1 MFRFA
6 TMRTPELIP
15 EKDKRDYHIHHP
27 NPTTTGFFANAL
39 ANPAATQAAQLAA
52 LTTLAAG
59 FTALKTT
66 AEVKTYVG
74 DTFFD
79 FSVWLAKNH
88 TAVFNKTETPYA
100 GTMPSVLTSTKII
113 GLWDNL
119 FYQLIKGISPQLRQF
134 YIELLVANGYLAAE
148 GQNYKHQ
155 LAVARVI
162 IPGAFYGGGAGNAL
176 ASVVSTNELPAGT
189 PFNTIEFKKGIAAVI
204 AEQKI
209 TACRLLIQE
218 LKQAEKKY
226 AAENDAAYTIARKA
240 YNQLVKQIIKDFKSG
255 GTETPASEAGPN
267 AETAPTAG
275 PEIPDFEFTPAAEME
290 AGFLQTNLSQ
300 KSFALAQ
307 QLGLPDASTFESASG
322 KIEEV
327 IKAEAAKA
335 DIKTN
340 PGSKSVL
347 VNNMVFPVNQTNQ
360 SLTLFSFYMEALFLN
375 GQSNQ
380 IALYTY
386 LNMGVPNAH
395 VTSCIYHAVLSNGT
409 VTGTTYTETAYNN
422 DLILQF
428 FQSGLV
434 IPPGQTDFRI
444 HEKINTDQGFNLLFD
459 VQFNIDEGAWGVM
472 QIEKIGG
479 TGGGGQTVQ
488 PPSGYGIKRIG
499 LADYRRVEQSVCC
512 YLPGEVSHIENVMA
526 REYKERSSRRLT
538 RSEDTTTKETSLE
551 KETQKDS
558 ASTERYELQKEID
571 SVITKDM
578 SVDAHANV
586 TYQYGKT
593 LTVNAGAGF
602 AYNTSREDSNST
614 AINYSKEVTEKALE
628 RVVMKIREER
638 TIKIIE
644 EFEEQQK
651 HGYDNRLGDQHV
663 SGVYRWIDKVYKNQV
678 FNYGKRLMYEFMI
691 PQPASFHNQAIKVLA
706 QSQTATL
713 LEKPVDPRSFA
724 GFLKLDNATKVN
736 SLTFPYWA
744 GIYNV
749 EVKAAPDEYI
759 NISEAFGLGS
769 AEATGNFKTAAKS
782 FKIEIAE
789 GYEATSAWAGIS
801 YVFDGGNTT
810 PLANIRIGNGAN
822 QYIGGNNGGGTRETS
837 VPFSSYPVRKT
848 LAISAQSRNLGGI
861 IINVIVYCRR
871 TAEVYA
877 NWQLEVFN
885 AIISAYNEK
894 LDAYNK
900 AISVITQPQTTKN
913 LNPGFYRQIE
923 NSVLRKNCITYLVSD
938 VNMGKKFYQGTTT
951 GDTLPLVNASMDQ
964 YASMVKFI
972 EQAFEWEIMSYKFYP
987 FYWGNRAEWQQN
999 YQQEVDDPIFRSF
1012 LQSGMA
1018 RAIVSIRPGFE
1029 EAVMYFMATGQIWNG
1044 GKVPAIG
1051 DDLYLSIVEELKNP
1065 TYYIDE
1071 TWETRVPTTL
1081 TVIQSGSVGL
1091 EANGLPCDCG
1101 LDSGIVQ
1108 NDNKLGIIL
1117 PPANLKNDTPVVE
1130 NPAPAVLQPL

>member
-1 MFRFA
+1 MSEPIKNTLFRFA

-15 EKDKRDYHIHHP
+15 EKEKRDYHIHHP
-27 NPTTTGFFANAL
+27 NPTTSGFFATAL
-39 ANPAATQAAQLAA
+39 ASPAATQAAQLAA

-59 FTALKTT
+59 FTSTALKTT
-66 AEVKTYVG
+66 QEVKTYVG
-74 DTFFD
+74 DNFFD

-88 TAVFNKTETPYA
+88 TAVFSKTETPYG
-100 GTMPSVLTSTKII
+100 GTIPAVLTSTKII

-134 YIELLVANGYLAAE
+134 CIELLVANGYLAADTD
-148 GQNYKHQ
+148 YKHQ

-162 IPGAFYGGGAGNAL
+162 IPGSFYGAEASNTL
-176 ASVVSTNELPAGT
+176 ASVVSTNELPAGA
-189 PFNTIEFKKGIAAVI
+189 PFNTTEFKRGIAAVI

-226 AAENDAAYTIARKA
+226 AADNNTVYNEARKA
-240 YNQLVKQIIKDFKSG
+240 YEQTAREILDQYDKNRTPEGAVAAEAAP
-255 GTETPASEAGPN
+255 ETTLPPAGPI
-267 AETAPTAG
+267 
-275 PEIPDFEFTPAAEME
+275 IPLFEFTPSPEME
-290 AGFLQTNLSQ
+290 SGFLQTSLSQ

-307 QLGLPDASTFESASG
+307 QLGLPNASTFESASG

-327 IKAEAAKA
+327 IKAEAANA
-335 DIKTN
+335 VTKTN
-340 PGSKSVL
+340 PASKSVL

-375 GQSNQ
+375 GQNNLLT
-380 IALYTY
+380 LYTY
-386 LNMGVPNAH
+386 LNMGVPDAH

-428 FQSGLV
+428 FQAGLV
-434 IPPGQTDFRI
+434 IPPGQTEFRI
-444 HEKINTDQGFNLLFD
+444 HGKLNTSEGFNLLFD

-472 QIEKIGG
+472 EVEKIGG

-538 RSEDTTTKETSLE
+538 RSEDTTTRETSLE

-571 SVITKDM
+571 SVISKDM
-578 SVDAHANV
+578 SAETHAGV
-586 TYQYGKT
+586 SGDYGKIKFD
-593 LTVNAGAGF
+593 AGASF
-602 AYNTSREDSNST
+602 AYNTSREDSNHT

-691 PQPASFHNQAIKVLA
+691 PQPASFHNQAIKVMA

-724 GFLKLDNATKVN
+724 GILKLDNATKVN

-759 NISEAFGLGS
+759 SISEAFGLGS
-769 AEATGNFKTAAKS
+769 AEATGDYKTAAKS
-782 FKIEIAE
+782 FKMEIAE
-789 GYEATSAWAGIS
+789 GYEATSAFAGIS
-801 YVFDGGNTT
+801 YVYNGGNTT

-822 QYIGGNNGGGTRETS
+822 QYIGGSTGTRETS
-837 VPFSSYPVRKT
+837 VPFSSNPVRKT
-848 LAISAQSRNLGGI
+848 LAVSAESRNLGGL
-861 IINVIVYCRR
+861 IINVIAYCRR
-871 TAEVYA
+871 TAESYA

-885 AIISAYNEK
+885 AIINAYNEK

-900 AISVITQPQTTKN
+900 AISVITPPETTKSM
-913 LNPGFYRQIE
+913 NPGFYRQIE

-938 VNMGKKFYQGTTT
+938 VNMGKKFYQGSTT
-951 GDTLPLVNASMDQ
+951 GDTLPLVNAGMDQ

-1012 LQSGMA
+1012 LQAGMA

-1044 GKVPAIG
+1044 GQVPAIG

-1081 TVIQSGSVGL
+1081 TVIQSGAIGL
-1091 EANGLPCDCG
+1091 NAEGLPCACG
-1101 LDSGIVQ
+1101 DENDIEQ
-1108 NDNKLGIIL
+1108 NTNKLGNVI
-1117 PPANLKNDTPVVE
+1117 PS
-1130 NPAPAVLQPL
+1130 